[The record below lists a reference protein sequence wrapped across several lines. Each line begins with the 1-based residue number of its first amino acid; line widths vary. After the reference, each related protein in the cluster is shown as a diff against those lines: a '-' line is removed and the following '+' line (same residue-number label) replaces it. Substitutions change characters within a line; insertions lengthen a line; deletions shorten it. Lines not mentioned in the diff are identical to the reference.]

1 MDGRQPDKLLLGK
14 GFPGGTCWLRE
25 GQHLL
30 RLLTILETM
39 TNNNKVGSK
48 GDLLSTTELT
58 GFLPDLT
65 GPKKALQN
73 SSI

>member
-1 MDGRQPDKLLLGK
+1 M
-14 GFPGGTCWLRE
+14 RE
-25 GQHLL
+25 GRDLL
-30 RLLTILETM
+30 RLLTVFETM

-65 GPKKALQN
+65 GLKKALQN

>member
-25 GQHLL
+25 GQDLL

-39 TNNNKVGSK
+39 TNNSKVGSK

-58 GFLPDLT
+58 GFLPDLN

>member
-14 GFPGGTCWLRE
+14 GFPGGTSWLPE
-25 GQHLL
+25 GQDLL

-39 TNNNKVGSK
+39 TNNKVGSK

-65 GPKKALQN
+65 GRKKALQN